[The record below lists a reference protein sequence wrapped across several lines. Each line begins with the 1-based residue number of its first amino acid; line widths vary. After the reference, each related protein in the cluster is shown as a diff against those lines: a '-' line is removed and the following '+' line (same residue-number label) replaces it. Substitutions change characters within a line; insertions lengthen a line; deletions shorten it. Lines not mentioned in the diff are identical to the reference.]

1 MILTSEFFQ
10 CKILVYSKFVYKY
23 IKTDSVLDPVKVVS
37 FPTLGLVLVLCV
49 SIYAASHS
57 LCWKYGSVV
66 TPRDLRLIFECRNGG
81 KQMWINL
88 ENYNVLLRTRGAY
101 RRKRQRTLCSLWHF
115 ICLKTFLIRLLS
127 LYSGAFCFLKL
138 PSCETVNSTKWLWEK
153 MYILY
158 FGINFA

>member
-1 MILTSEFFQ
+1 
-10 CKILVYSKFVYKY
+10 
-23 IKTDSVLDPVKVVS
+23 
-37 FPTLGLVLVLCV
+37 
-49 SIYAASHS
+49 
-57 LCWKYGSVV
+57 
-66 TPRDLRLIFECRNGG
+66 
-81 KQMWINL
+81 MWINL

-158 FGINFA
+158 FGINFAQWTKDLIIESPDEMVFDFRKKVFCEKQIKNSTCYCDVKIIALKFEQKIELNLFWNKF